1 MRILGVLSVNEFG
14 SLRKRNSVCN
24 EFIDLNNKPKWYTD
38 LVPSTL
44 VPAAKIEGELVYES
58 TFCFGLEARF
68 SDSPLLP
75 ADPRKRDQ
83 DSLKIRTNL
92 IQVTNS

>member
-1 MRILGVLSVNEFG
+1 LVRFR
-14 SLRKRNSVCN
+14 RKGNSIAT

-58 TFCFGLEARF
+58 KDILLDLEARF

-75 ADPRKRDQ
+75 ADPKKTRWHRIRD
-83 DSLKIRTNL
+83 S
-92 IQVTNS
+92 S